1 MITIT
6 PGDQTPPP
14 FAYKEPYYISV
25 MLGKRASFVEKPFR
39 CFNCGAILFKYYTDV
54 HIVFDGLISDAD
66 AHKYGSPIDVM
77 CRRCKIVVRIL

>member
-1 MITIT
+1 MITVT
-6 PGDQTPPP
+6 HVDQTPPP

-54 HIVFDGLISDAD
+54 HIVFDGLTLLVYHTITNSFGF
-66 AHKYGSPIDVM
+66 HTY
-77 CRRCKIVVRIL
+77 